1 MSKRVE
7 LNQQEMEDV
16 VGGILRWTRN
26 GEVYPQDD
34 PSAVYSYHDYY
45 DCQAW
50 LVKNW
55 DGVQNEA
62 ALRAMEQEGLVHK
75 L

>member
-1 MSKRVE
+1 MAKRVE
-7 LNQQEMEDV
+7 LNQQEMEGI
-16 VGGILRWTRN
+16 VGGILRWTKD
-26 GEVYPQDD
+26 GVVCPQDD
-34 PSAVYSYHDYY
+34 PSCKYGYTDYY

-55 DGVQNEA
+55 DGVQNEDT
-62 ALRAMEQEGLVHK
+62 LIAMEEAGLVYK